1 MSATEATDRP
11 VVILDRDG
19 TIIADRPYLNDPA
32 AVELLPGAAE
42 GLRWLYEHGHRL
54 VVITNQS
61 GIGRG
66 LISLQQ
72 LHDVHGRFSDLV
84 AAAGARIERIY
95 FCPHRPEENCN
106 CRKPRLDLM
115 CRAAADMHFDPAN
128 AIVIGDQQSD
138 VEFGR
143 RAGAKTVLVA
153 AADSALS
160 VEVRPDFVA
169 PDLLGAARTVDRILR
184 PGPRPTG
191 GERPT

>member
-1 MSATEATDRP
+1 MRAAEVTAHP

-66 LISLQQ
+66 FISLQQ

-95 FCPHRPEENCN
+95 FCPHRPDENCN

-128 AIVIGDQQSD
+128 AIVIGDKQSD

-143 RAGAKTVLVA
+143 RAGAKTILVA
-153 AADSALS
+153 APQSALS
-160 VEVRPDFVA
+160 LEIRPDFVV
-169 PDLLGAARTVDRILR
+169 PEFAARTH
-184 PGPRPTG
+184 T
-191 GERPT
+191 

>member
-1 MSATEATDRP
+1 MRAAEVTAHP

-66 LISLQQ
+66 FISLQQ

-95 FCPHRPEENCN
+95 FCPHRPDENCN

-128 AIVIGDQQSD
+128 AIVIGDKQSD

-143 RAGAKTVLVA
+143 RAGAKTILVA
-153 AADSALS
+153 APQSALS
-160 VEVRPDFVA
+160 LEIRPDFVV
-169 PDLLGAARTVDRILR
+169 PDLLRAARTIDRIRR
-184 PGPRPTG
+184 PDSHLTG
-191 GERPT
+191 GEQP